1 MREFKLILRTA
12 FAKLSSLTSAKPK
25 QDEKLL
31 TGDACAL
38 KIAEPPKEQENL
50 TNISTAKCV
59 DVCQSQKTIHNK
71 ISQETNSCS
80 SSAKLL
86 ERIKQV
92 KLTTPPGL
100 AGEICE
106 DLARMER
113 RKLEALRP
121 ACALGLLS
129 LLGYRSKTLAGEKMS
144 FYALCVAPSAAGKEA
159 HLRYFRAACEVCDMS
174 QAYRAEPRSDKQV
187 MQDLVESTPLV
198 YLLDEAHKFFG
209 AALDAKSTNTYM
221 SAVGDLLLELKTTN
235 LFKVP
240 RSVRAS
246 YENDVKK
253 VIAKLEAKDTLTP
266 NELEQLDNQKK
277 LLSFFENG
285 IPNPQLWVIGYT
297 TPMKSAFFVNE
308 DTISSGFIGRVY
320 LFPGEENRTPMDFES
335 TKTSTRASTVSKE
348 LIPRFKAIMES
359 NVDITLSEKGENLF
373 REIFKFFESDH
384 RVNHEHLGSLYA
396 RGIEHVLNIASI
408 LALETRVINEEM
420 LLYGTK
426 LYLHSINAAHSEL
439 SNKISDSYQ
448 QLLKSAD
455 KVVKRI
461 TADGPLSLGVLANHF
476 EKCNVQIRNMRKKGN
491 DSVHY
496 EQLKKLISAGKLIEK
511 DGKFIHKDNL

>member
-1 MREFKLILRTA
+1 
-12 FAKLSSLTSAKPK
+12 
-25 QDEKLL
+25 
-31 TGDACAL
+31 
-38 KIAEPPKEQENL
+38 
-50 TNISTAKCV
+50 
-59 DVCQSQKTIHNK
+59 
-71 ISQETNSCS
+71 
-80 SSAKLL
+80 
-86 ERIKQV
+86 
-92 KLTTPPGL
+92 
-100 AGEICE
+100 
-106 DLARMER
+106 
-113 RKLEALRP
+113 
-121 ACALGLLS
+121 
-129 LLGYRSKTLAGEKMS
+129 
-144 FYALCVAPSAAGKEA
+144 
-159 HLRYFRAACEVCDMS
+159 
-174 QAYRAEPRSDKQV
+174 
-187 MQDLVESTPLV
+187 
-198 YLLDEAHKFFG
+198 
-209 AALDAKSTNTYM
+209 
-221 SAVGDLLLELKTTN
+221 
-235 LFKVP
+235 
-240 RSVRAS
+240 
-246 YENDVKK
+246 
-253 VIAKLEAKDTLTP
+253 
-266 NELEQLDNQKK
+266 
-277 LLSFFENG
+277 
-285 IPNPQLWVIGYT
+285 
-297 TPMKSAFFVNE
+297 MKSAFFVNE